1 MSVLYVFDC
10 PHGKRLNF
18 LHQCEMC
25 AKEHLASRAETIRTQ
40 QSTIDRLLSSLKL
53 NVPNCEAAFCN
64 AKATYEY
71 HDYEGT
77 FCKCEKHKSS
87 LYEINDDWNDAVK
100 LIAEIEAGK

>member
-40 QSTIDRLLSSLKL
+40 QSTIDRLTEQRDRLLGHLKM
-53 NVPNCEAAFCN
+53 AALAADEFWHEHYPEC
-64 AKATYEY
+64 
-71 HDYEGT
+71 
-77 FCKCEKHKSS
+77 
-87 LYEINDDWNDAVK
+87 INSITSI
-100 LIAEIEAGK
+100 IAEIEAKND

>member
-1 MSVLYVFDC
+1 MKCSNCYNAVA
-10 PHGKRLNF
+10 
-18 LHQCEMC
+18 EML
-25 AKEHLASRAETIRTQ
+25 APKEETIRTQ

-77 FCKCEKHKSS
+77 FCKCEKHKGA

-100 LIAEIEAGK
+100 LITEIEAGI